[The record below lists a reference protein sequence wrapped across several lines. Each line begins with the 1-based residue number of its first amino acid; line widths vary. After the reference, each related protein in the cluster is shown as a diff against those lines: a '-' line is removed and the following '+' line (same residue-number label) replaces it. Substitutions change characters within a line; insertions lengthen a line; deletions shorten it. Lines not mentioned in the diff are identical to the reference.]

1 MYIDAHVHY
10 VPPSLAADLDAF
22 VQAEPFW
29 GQMLA
34 PGPDRNSVQG
44 WATSERMIAD
54 MDAAGIAKVV
64 LVGEYR
70 RSHEGCV
77 ARNDQ
82 ALAIIRRWPD
92 RVIAF
97 AMVQPKAGQASLDEL
112 ARCLDGGMQGVGELG
127 PYGQGYRVDDPD
139 FLRLTEAC
147 IQHGIP
153 LNLHTNEE
161 VGGFYP
167 GKAVT
172 PLREYYRLAARY
184 PELKLILAHWG
195 GGLFFYELMPEVR
208 RVLRNVSYDTAAS
221 PLQYAT
227 RDIFDVALRC
237 VDHRKLL
244 YASDYP
250 LRLYPR
256 RQQEPDFR
264 PFLAE
269 IDELDLSADVRFD
282 LMGGNAARLL
292 GLGVDDT
299 ATERSELSRDGNP
312 HGGEG
317 IGAIGRLVPRPAA
330 TGSAPTH
337 SFAQGAFLSATI
349 SPATSTQAMAAA
361 WPETRPILAEHG
373 ILYEDSP
380 VPFWEPISQA
390 AAARGLGPAALAR
403 LVAELNE
410 SVGGSIATS
419 DVVDESD
426 DTVRPSA
433 AD

>member
-10 VPPSLAADLDAF
+10 VPPSLAADLDVF

-97 AMVQPKAGQASLDEL
+97 AMVQPKAGQASLEEL
-112 ARCLDGGMQGVGELG
+112 ARCLDGGMRGVGELG

-139 FLRLTEAC
+139 FLRLAEAC

-256 RQQEPDFR
+256 RQPEPDFR

-269 IDELDLSADVRFD
+269 IEALGLPPDLRYDI
-282 LMGGNAARLL
+282 MGGNAARLL
-292 GLGVDDT
+292 GLDV
-299 ATERSELSRDGNP
+299 N
-312 HGGEG
+312 G
-317 IGAIGRLVPRPAA
+317 IA
-330 TGSAPTH
+330 TGSASTR
-337 SFAQGAFLSATI
+337 SFAQEAFLNATI
-349 SPATSTQAMAAA
+349 SSATSTRGMAAA

-373 ILYEDSP
+373 IPYEDSP

-390 AAARGLGPAALAR
+390 AAARGLGPAALAC

-419 DVVDESD
+419 DLVDESD

>member
-10 VPPSLAADLDAF
+10 MPPALVADLEAF
-22 VQAEPFW
+22 VTVEPFW
-29 GQMLA
+29 GLMLA
-34 PGPDRNSVQG
+34 SGPDRKSVQG
-44 WATSERMIAD
+44 WATAERMIAD

-97 AMVQPKAGQASLDEL
+97 AMVQPQAGQVSLDEL
-112 ARCLDGGMQGVGELG
+112 ARCLDGGMRGVGELG
-127 PYGQGYRVDDPD
+127 PYGQGYRLDDPD
-139 FLRLTEAC
+139 FLRLAEAC
-147 IQHGIP
+147 IQHDIP

-167 GKAVT
+167 GKAAT
-172 PLREYYRLAARY
+172 PLRDVYRLAACY

-227 RDIFDVALRC
+227 SDIFEVALRC
-237 VDHRKLL
+237 VDQRKLL

-269 IDELDLSADVRFD
+269 IDALDLSADVRSD
-282 LMGGNAARLL
+282 IMGGNVARLL
-292 GLGVDDT
+292 GLEPG
-299 ATERSELSRDGNP
+299 
-312 HGGEG
+312 
-317 IGAIGRLVPRPAA
+317 
-330 TGSAPTH
+330 
-337 SFAQGAFLSATI
+337 
-349 SPATSTQAMAAA
+349 SPALFPRKEGVAGGGRAPFAAMSRTSGTAITAAMSTQGVAAA
-361 WPETRPILAEHG
+361 WPETRAVFAHHG
-373 ILYEDSP
+373 IPCEDSP

-390 AAARGLGPAALAR
+390 AAARGLSPAALGR
-403 LVAELNE
+403 LVTELNE
-410 SVGGSIATS
+410 AIG
-419 DVVDESD
+419 ES
-426 DTVRPSA
+426 TAQEGPTR
-433 AD
+433 